1 MLVRHWIPS
10 PPVFSCIGICS
21 PKPMVPRPQRIRRRR
36 SRSLFKPFP
45 FPLGQRDPNDLP
57 VDAPPP
63 PPPHPPLTRDPTS
76 CSSDYG
82 ADPSAGVARPR
93 RYARRSNSESGDAS
107 AYSSGDEPPVLGSS
121 RGYRGVS
128 RRSTSGDNRNY
139 RTLAWTTSC
148 RRDVTFV
155 ANYYPTPR
163 D

>member
-1 MLVRHWIPS
+1 MT
-10 PPVFSCIGICS
+10 
-21 PKPMVPRPQRIRRRR
+21 PRPRRIRRRR
-36 SRSLFKPFP
+36 SRSLFTPFP
-45 FPLGQRDPNDLP
+45 FPLGQRDPYDLP

-63 PPPHPPLTRDPTS
+63 PPPPLHPPLTRDPTS

-107 AYSSGDEPPVLGSS
+107 AYSSGDEPTALGSS

-139 RTLAWTTSC
+139 RTLACTTSC